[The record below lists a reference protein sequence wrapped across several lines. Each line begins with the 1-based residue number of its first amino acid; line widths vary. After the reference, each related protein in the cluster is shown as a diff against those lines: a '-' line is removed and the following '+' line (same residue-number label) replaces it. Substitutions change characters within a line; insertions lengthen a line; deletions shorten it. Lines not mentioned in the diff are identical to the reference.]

1 MDAEPV
7 AKEIL
12 VIEDDSSMRELLG
25 LHLSNAGYRVTLA
38 EDAAVAGR
46 KLLASVPALIIA
58 DVRMPYMSGLEFVS
72 ILLADSTLP
81 TIPVILISSQEGY
94 RDRAEALGV
103 FFLQKPIVKTSLL
116 ETVEQ
121 ALSESALKQIVKRQS
136 QQQLLNEDS
145 REDQASAEPSRS
157 AKVKETV
164 QQATLRRAR
173 DLAGGVTYLGRKLGV
188 GVNAL
193 DAMLCGKE
201 ETPQWIFLKAAEFVA
216 RSEEAKV
223 TPPGFPANW
232 DDPDFAAAAST

>member
-1 MDAEPV
+1 MQADRV

-12 VIEDDSSMRELLG
+12 VIEDDASMRELLG

-46 KLLASVPALIIA
+46 RLLASIPDLIIA

-81 TIPVILISSQEGY
+81 TIPVILISSHESY

-103 FFLQKPIVKTSLL
+103 FFLQKPIAKTSLL
-116 ETVEQ
+116 HTVEQ
-121 ALSESALKQIVKRQS
+121 AMSENARKQIVKSASRQ
-136 QQQLLNEDS
+136 QVLDENTG
-145 REDQASAEPSRS
+145 ASPEPSRS
-157 AKVKETV
+157 PTLKETV

-173 DLAGGVTYLGRKLGV
+173 DLAGGVSYLGRKLGV

-201 ETPQWIFLKAAEFVA
+201 ETPQWVFLKAAEFVA
-216 RSEEAKV
+216 RAEEAKV

-232 DDPDFAAAAST
+232 DDPDFAGAANA